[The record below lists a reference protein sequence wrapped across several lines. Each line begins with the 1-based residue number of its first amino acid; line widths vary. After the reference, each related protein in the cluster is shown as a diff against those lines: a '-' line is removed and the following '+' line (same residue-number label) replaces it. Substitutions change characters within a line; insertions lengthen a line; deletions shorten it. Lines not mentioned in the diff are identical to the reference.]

1 MPRTASDIRKAI
13 ESNWNEY
20 LSKYANLFSSNY
32 VEGSS
37 PPSVFVGSYGYPKV
51 LVGPMV
57 PPIHGDTLVMD
68 LPESWLG
75 KSLEDI
81 VNYRLSLVRG
91 IRAVPIKEPQG
102 RYIESLQDLA
112 MSSRSTDSEVEF
124 VKNTSPS
131 LFVDGEN
138 APFGP
143 VGEIKNAKFSNS
155 SSDKNI
161 QRLFYDKDILAQD
174 AVFELYNRGIEVS
187 KIQKCFSIGMF
198 GKNRKLV
205 PTRWS
210 ITATDDII
218 SKSMVEEITSFSE
231 IDSYR
236 LFTYEHLGN
245 LYAVIMFP
253 SRWMFEMQEAWYD
266 QDGNIGFGSDFED
279 MRGLS
284 HYPET
289 AGAHFAS
296 RLAVAEYLL
305 KTNVQAGVLVL
316 REIRPEYAVPVGVW
330 QVREGVRMALKQKPV
345 IAHNFEQ
352 GLDLAC
358 QGMSVD
364 KKEWLVR
371 SKLHKARNQKS
382 IKDYF

>member
-57 PPIHGDTLVMD
+57 PPVHGNTLVMD
-68 LPESWLG
+68 SPESWLG

-91 IRAVPIKEPQG
+91 IQAVPIKEPQG
-102 RYIESLQDLA
+102 RYIESLQELA
-112 MSSRSTDSEVEF
+112 MSSQSTDSEVEF
-124 VKNTSPS
+124 VKNTRPS
-131 LFVDGEN
+131 LFIDGEN

-161 QRLFYDKDILAQD
+161 QRLFYDKDILAQN
-174 AVFELYNRGIEVS
+174 AVLELYNRGIEVS
-187 KIQKCFSIGMF
+187 KIQKCFSVGMF

-218 SKSMVEEITSFSE
+218 SKSMVEQITSFSE
-231 IDSYR
+231 IDSCR

-245 LYAVIMFP
+245 SYAVIMFP
-253 SRWMFEMQEAWYD
+253 SRWMFEMQEAWHD
-266 QDGNIGFGSDFED
+266 QGGNIGFGSDFED
-279 MRGLS
+279 VKGLS

-305 KTNVQAGVLVL
+305 ATSVQAGVMVL

-345 IAHNFEQ
+345 IAYNFEQ

-358 QGMSVD
+358 QSMSVD
-364 KKEWLVR
+364 KKEWLAR

>member
-13 ESNWNEY
+13 EANWNEY

-57 PPIHGDTLVMD
+57 PPVHGNTLVMD

-91 IRAVPIKEPQG
+91 IQAVPIKEPQG
-102 RYIESLQDLA
+102 RYIESLQELA
-112 MSSRSTDSEVEF
+112 MSSQSTDSEVEF
-124 VKNTSPS
+124 VKNTRPS

-161 QRLFYDKDILAQD
+161 QRLFYDKDILAQT
-174 AVFELYNRGIEVS
+174 AVLELYNRGIEVS

-218 SKSMVEEITSFSE
+218 SKSMVEQITSFSE
-231 IDSYR
+231 IDSCR

-245 LYAVIMFP
+245 SYAVIMFP
-253 SRWMFEMQEAWYD
+253 SRWMFEMQEAWHD
-266 QDGNIGFGSDFED
+266 QGGNIGFGSDFED
-279 MRGLS
+279 VKGLS
-284 HYPET
+284 HYPAT

-305 KTNVQAGVLVL
+305 ATNVQAGVMVL

-345 IAHNFEQ
+345 IVYNFEQ

-364 KKEWLVR
+364 KKEWLAR

>member
-57 PPIHGDTLVMD
+57 PPVHGNTLVMD

-91 IRAVPIKEPQG
+91 IQAVPIKEPQG
-102 RYIESLQDLA
+102 RYIESLQELA
-112 MSSRSTDSEVEF
+112 MSSQSTDSEVEF
-124 VKNTSPS
+124 VKNTRPS

-161 QRLFYDKDILAQD
+161 QRLFYDKDILAQN
-174 AVFELYNRGIEVS
+174 AVLELYNRGIEVS

-218 SKSMVEEITSFSE
+218 SKSMVEQITSFSE
-231 IDSYR
+231 IDSCR

-245 LYAVIMFP
+245 SYAVIMFP
-253 SRWMFEMQEAWYD
+253 SRWMFEMQEAWHD
-266 QDGNIGFGSDFED
+266 QGGNIGFGSDFED
-279 MRGLS
+279 VKGLS
-284 HYPET
+284 HYPAT

-305 KTNVQAGVLVL
+305 ATSVQAGVMVL

-330 QVREGVRMALKQKPV
+330 QVREGVRMALKQKPI
-345 IAHNFEQ
+345 IAYNFEQ

-364 KKEWLVR
+364 KKEWLAR

>member
-1 MPRTASDIRKAI
+1 LPRTASDIRKAI

-57 PPIHGDTLVMD
+57 PPVHGNTLVMD

-91 IRAVPIKEPQG
+91 IQAVPIKEPQG
-102 RYIESLQDLA
+102 RYIESLQELA
-112 MSSRSTDSEVEF
+112 MSSQSTDSEVEF
-124 VKNTSPS
+124 VKNTRPS

-161 QRLFYDKDILAQD
+161 QRLFYDKDILAQN
-174 AVFELYNRGIEVS
+174 AVLELYNRGIEVS

-218 SKSMVEEITSFSE
+218 SKSMVEQITSFSE
-231 IDSYR
+231 IDSCR

-245 LYAVIMFP
+245 SYAVIMFP
-253 SRWMFEMQEAWYD
+253 SRWMFEMQEAWHD
-266 QDGNIGFGSDFED
+266 QGGNIGFGSDFED
-279 MRGLS
+279 VKGLS
-284 HYPET
+284 HYPAT

-305 KTNVQAGVLVL
+305 ATSVQAGVMVL

-330 QVREGVRMALKQKPV
+330 QVREGVRMALKQKPI
-345 IAHNFEQ
+345 IAYNFEQ

-364 KKEWLVR
+364 KKEWLAR

>member
-1 MPRTASDIRKAI
+1 MSRTASDIRKAI

-57 PPIHGDTLVMD
+57 PPIHGNTLSMD
-68 LPESWLG
+68 LPESWIG

-91 IRAVPIKEPQG
+91 IQAVTAKAPQG
-102 RYIESLQDLA
+102 RYIESLQELA

-124 VKNTSPS
+124 VKNTKPS
-131 LFVDGEN
+131 LFVDGET

-143 VGEIKNAKFSNS
+143 IGEIKTAKFSNS

-161 QRLFYDKDILAQD
+161 QRLFYDKDVLAYD

-198 GKNRKLV
+198 GKDRKLV
-205 PTRWS
+205 PTKWS

-218 SKSMVEEITSFSE
+218 SKSIVDEIVNFSE
-231 IDSYR
+231 IDCCQI
-236 LFTYEHLGN
+236 FTYEN
-245 LYAVIMFP
+245 
-253 SRWMFEMQEAWYD
+253 
-266 QDGNIGFGSDFED
+266 
-279 MRGLS
+279 
-284 HYPET
+284 
-289 AGAHFAS
+289 
-296 RLAVAEYLL
+296 
-305 KTNVQAGVLVL
+305 
-316 REIRPEYAVPVGVW
+316 
-330 QVREGVRMALKQKPV
+330 
-345 IAHNFEQ
+345 
-352 GLDLAC
+352 
-358 QGMSVD
+358 
-364 KKEWLVR
+364 
-371 SKLHKARNQKS
+371 
-382 IKDYF
+382 

>member
-57 PPIHGDTLVMD
+57 PPIHGNTLVMD
-68 LPESWLG
+68 LPESWMG

-91 IRAVPIKEPQG
+91 IKAVPIKEPRG
-102 RYIESLQDLA
+102 RYIESLQELA
-112 MSSRSTDSEVEF
+112 MSSQSTDSEVEF
-124 VKNTSPS
+124 VKNTRPS

-174 AVFELYNRGIEVS
+174 AVLELYNRGIEIS

-205 PTRWS
+205 PTKWG

-218 SKSMVEEITSFSE
+218 SKSMVEQITSFSE
-231 IDSYR
+231 IDSCH

-279 MRGLS
+279 MKGLS

-305 KTNVQAGVLVL
+305 ATNVQAGVMVL

-345 IAHNFEQ
+345 IVYNFEQ

-364 KKEWLVR
+364 KKEWLSR

>member
-57 PPIHGDTLVMD
+57 PPVHGNTLVMD

-91 IRAVPIKEPQG
+91 IQAVPIKEPQG
-102 RYIESLQDLA
+102 RYIESLQELA
-112 MSSRSTDSEVEF
+112 MSSQSTDSEVEF
-124 VKNTSPS
+124 VKNTRPT

-143 VGEIKNAKFSNS
+143 VGEIKTAKFSNS

-161 QRLFYDKDILAQD
+161 QKLFYDKDILAQE
-174 AVFELYNRGIEVS
+174 AVLELYNRGIEVS
-187 KIQKCFSIGMF
+187 KIQKCLSIGMF

-210 ITATDDII
+210 ITATDDMI
-218 SKSMVEEITSFSE
+218 SKSMVEQITSFSE
-231 IDSYR
+231 IDSCR

-279 MRGLS
+279 MKGLS

-305 KTNVQAGVLVL
+305 ASNVQAGVMVL

-345 IAHNFEQ
+345 VVYNFEQ

-358 QGMSVD
+358 KGMSVD
-364 KKEWLVR
+364 KKEWLAR

>member
-1 MPRTASDIRKAI
+1 LPRTASDIRKAI

-57 PPIHGDTLVMD
+57 PPVHGNTLVMD

-91 IRAVPIKEPQG
+91 IQAVPIKEPQG
-102 RYIESLQDLA
+102 RYIESLQELA
-112 MSSRSTDSEVEF
+112 MSSQSTDSEVEF
-124 VKNTSPS
+124 VKNTRPS

-161 QRLFYDKDILAQD
+161 QRLFYDKDILAQN
-174 AVFELYNRGIEVS
+174 AVLELYNRGIEVS

-218 SKSMVEEITSFSE
+218 SKSMVEQITSFSE
-231 IDSYR
+231 IDSCR

-245 LYAVIMFP
+245 SYAVIMFP
-253 SRWMFEMQEAWYD
+253 SRWMFEMQEAWHD
-266 QDGNIGFGSDFED
+266 QGGNIGFGSDFED
-279 MRGLS
+279 VKGLS
-284 HYPET
+284 HYPAT

-296 RLAVAEYLL
+296 RLAVVEYLL
-305 KTNVQAGVLVL
+305 ATSVQAGVMVL

-330 QVREGVRMALKQKPV
+330 QVREGVRMALKQKPI
-345 IAHNFEQ
+345 IAYNFEQ

-364 KKEWLVR
+364 KKEWLAR

>member
-1 MPRTASDIRKAI
+1 MPRTASEIRKVI

-20 LSKYANLFSSNY
+20 LSKYANLFASNY

-57 PPIHGDTLVMD
+57 PPVHGNTLVMD
-68 LPESWLG
+68 MPESWLG

-91 IRAVPIKEPQG
+91 IKAVPIREPHG

-112 MSSRSTDSEVEF
+112 MSTQSTDSEVEF
-124 VKNTSPS
+124 VKNTIPS
-131 LFVDGEN
+131 MFVDGEN

-143 VGEIKNAKFSNS
+143 VGEIKNATFSNS

-161 QRLFYDKDILAQD
+161 QRFFYDKDILAQD
-174 AVFELYNRGIEVS
+174 AVLELYNRGIEVS

-205 PTRWS
+205 PTKWS

-218 SKSMVEEITSFSE
+218 SKSMIEQITSFSE
-231 IDSYR
+231 IDSCR

-245 LYAVIMFP
+245 VYSIIIFP

-279 MRGLS
+279 TRGLS

-296 RLAVAEYLL
+296 RLAVAEHLL
-305 KTNVQAGVLVL
+305 ATNVQAGVVVL

-345 IAHNFEQ
+345 IVHSFEQ
-352 GLDLAC
+352 CLDLAC

-364 KKEWLVR
+364 KKEWLAR

>member
-1 MPRTASDIRKAI
+1 LPRTASDIRKAI

-57 PPIHGDTLVMD
+57 PPIHGDTLSMD
-68 LPESWLG
+68 LPESWIG

-91 IRAVPIKEPQG
+91 IRAVQAKDPQG
-102 RYIESLQDLA
+102 RYIESLQELA
-112 MSSRSTDSEVEF
+112 MSSQSTDSEVEF
-124 VKNTSPS
+124 VKNTRPT
-131 LFVDGEN
+131 LFVDGES

-174 AVFELYNRGIEVS
+174 AVVELYNRGIEVS

-205 PTRWS
+205 PTRWG

-218 SKSMVEEITSFSE
+218 SKSMVEQIASFSE
-231 IDSYR
+231 IDSCR

-266 QDGNIGFGSDFED
+266 QDGNIGFGSDFEGIK
-279 MRGLS
+279 GLS

-305 KTNVQAGVLVL
+305 ASNVQAGVMVL

-345 IAHNFEQ
+345 IVYNFEQ

-364 KKEWLVR
+364 KKEWLTR

>member
-57 PPIHGDTLVMD
+57 PPVHGNTLVMD

-91 IRAVPIKEPQG
+91 IQAVPIKEPRG
-102 RYIESLQDLA
+102 RYIESLQELA
-112 MSSRSTDSEVEF
+112 MSSQSTDSEVEF
-124 VKNTSPS
+124 VKNTRPT

-143 VGEIKNAKFSNS
+143 VGEIKTAKFSNS

-161 QRLFYDKDILAQD
+161 QKLFYDKDILAQD
-174 AVFELYNRGIEVS
+174 AVLELYDRGIEVS
-187 KIQKCFSIGMF
+187 KIQKCLSIGMF

-210 ITATDDII
+210 ITATDDMI
-218 SKSMVEEITSFSE
+218 SKSMVEQITSFSE
-231 IDSYR
+231 IDSCH

-266 QDGNIGFGSDFED
+266 QEGNIGFGSDFED
-279 MRGLS
+279 MKGLS

-305 KTNVQAGVLVL
+305 AANVQAGVMVL

-345 IAHNFEQ
+345 MVHNFEQ

-358 QGMSVD
+358 KGMSVD
-364 KKEWLVR
+364 KKEWLAR

>member
-57 PPIHGDTLVMD
+57 PPVHGNTLVMD

-91 IRAVPIKEPQG
+91 IQAVPIKEPQG
-102 RYIESLQDLA
+102 RYIESLQELA
-112 MSSRSTDSEVEF
+112 MSSQSTDSEVEF
-124 VKNTSPS
+124 VKNTRPS

-161 QRLFYDKDILAQD
+161 QRLFYDKDILAQN
-174 AVFELYNRGIEVS
+174 AVLELYNRGIEVS

-218 SKSMVEEITSFSE
+218 SKSMVEQITSFSE
-231 IDSYR
+231 IDSCR

-245 LYAVIMFP
+245 SYAVIMFP
-253 SRWMFEMQEAWYD
+253 SRWMFEMQEAWHD
-266 QDGNIGFGSDFED
+266 QGGNIGFGSDFED
-279 MRGLS
+279 VKGLS
-284 HYPET
+284 HYPAT

-296 RLAVAEYLL
+296 RLAVVEYLL
-305 KTNVQAGVLVL
+305 ATSVQAGVMVL

-330 QVREGVRMALKQKPV
+330 QVREGVRMALKQKPI
-345 IAHNFEQ
+345 IAYNFEQ

-364 KKEWLVR
+364 KKEWLAR